1 MPCRP
6 APAPVRA
13 QVAAGLGAVNTSA
26 TIAALAALRSARTG
40 ASLSRAQVAERAGLV
55 AASLTPIEQP
65 GADPRLSSPARYA
78 TAIGAR
84 LEITVIPPP

>member
-1 MPCRP
+1 MGDQCLCRP
-6 APAPVRA
+6 APAPARA
-13 QVAAGLGAVNTSA
+13 QVAAGLGAINTSA

-40 ASLSRAQVAERAGLV
+40 AGLSRAQVA
-55 AASLTPIEQP
+55 ASLAPIEQP
-65 GADPRLSSPARYA
+65 GADPRLSSLTRYA